1 MQKFIE
7 LLEGQLGYAE
17 RASGYTKFGE
27 WYGKNVEFDADYSG
41 APWCEMYLSW
51 AAHKLGYEEW
61 VGQFAWT
68 VAHAKWFKEQGAWGK
83 KPKPGA
89 FVYYDWSGSND
100 VDNIDHVGVVTRVE
114 GGTIFTIEGNIDG
127 GVAKRKERDTSKVV
141 GYGYPEQIKARLDED
156 AAREA
161 AEAKKKA
168 EEQAS
173 LPPGPGTDVGVLQLP
188 GGSLTSHIPQGE
200 REEAAKPPLAAR
212 PEPTRTSAEK
222 TQEAAPAPAATSS
235 SSAAGKGVAKGKHA
249 KPSTADTT
257 SATAEPLPTHVDT
270 SVTSALPTVDSPTL
284 IGSALIA
291 ALALLAVAKTRHS
304 RVRPATVSAADAAA
318 RPAANHRRRR
328 RRRRASSGAPA
339 DAPLWTTQLR
349 DPLEPTA
356 APERPAVPADAE
368 LIAELTVSGAE
379 APVAGRVSVP
389 SGAGQA
395 SEQVRQLLGT
405 RPFDPF
411 ADAPPRRTADRPA
424 ADTRPLTPAFDAP
437 LDTGPFEPCWETGPM
452 RRIRDADPVEPDFDR
467 SRFEFTDETG
477 PLQRI
482 RDVDPFAPALG
493 TGPIEPAL
501 GAGAIG
507 RAGRPDRDAGPV
519 IVDAGPFR
527 RVVIPGATSAFD
539 AFTPV
544 GSAVPGGDI
553 LNSSDIGSASY
564 RGRRRRQDPSAE
576 ERFTALPTDL
586 PPRGRRH
593 RTTGFPPSSPRHHD
607 RELVGAIS
615 ATSTGRPSR
624 GRHRA

>member
-1 MQKFIE
+1 MTPEMQKFIE
-7 LLEGQLGYAE
+7 LLESQLGYAE
-17 RASGYTKFGE
+17 KASGYTKFGE

-114 GGTIFTIEGNIDG
+114 GDSIFTIEGNIDG

-173 LPPGPGTDVGVLQLP
+173 VPPGPGTDVGVLQMP
-188 GGSLTSHIPQGE
+188 GETLTGLIPQTE
-200 REEAAKPPLAAR
+200 REEAAKPPLAGR
-212 PEPTRTSAEK
+212 PEPKRTSAEK
-222 TQEAAPAPAATSS
+222 IQEAAPAPAATSS
-235 SSAAGKGVAKGKHA
+235 SAAAGKGVTKGKHA

-257 SATAEPLPTHVDT
+257 PVTAEPLPTHADA
-270 SVTSALPTVDSPTL
+270 SATGPLPVIESPTL

-291 ALALLAVAKTRHS
+291 ALALLAVAKTRQA
-304 RVRPATVSAADAAA
+304 RLRPATATAD
-318 RPAANHRRRR
+318 RPSRSGPAHRRRR
-328 RRRRASSGAPA
+328 RRGAPKPA
-339 DAPLWTTQLR
+339 DAPLWTARLR
-349 DPLEPTA
+349 DPLEPA
-356 APERPAVPADAE
+356 ATPGRPATAADAE
-368 LIAELTVSGAE
+368 LTANAGLMADATVATGAE
-379 APVAGRVSVP
+379 GRVAGRLGGP
-389 SGAGQA
+389 SDAGQA
-395 SEQVRQLLGT
+395 SEQVRRLLGS
-405 RPFDPF
+405 RPFDPV
-411 ADAPPRRTADRPA
+411 ADVAPRRVSAPDRRTTADTGPF
-424 ADTRPLTPAFDAP
+424 TPAFDTSSFDAP

-452 RRIRDADPVEPDFDR
+452 RRISDSDPFEAEFDS

-477 PLQRI
+477 PLPRI
-482 RDVDPFAPALG
+482 SD
-493 TGPIEPAL
+493 TGPFEPAH
-501 GAGAIG
+501 GAG
-507 RAGRPDRDAGPV
+507 PLV
-519 IVDAGPFR
+519 VDTGPFQ

-539 AFTPV
+539 AFAPV
-544 GSAVPGGDI
+544 ASAVRGGDI
-553 LNSSDIGSASY
+553 LDSPDVGTAAY
-564 RGRRRRQDPSAE
+564 RGRRRRQESFVEEPYVE
-576 ERFTALPTDL
+576 ERFAPFTADTA
-586 PPRGRRH
+586 PRGRRH
-593 RTTGFPPSSPRHHD
+593 RTAGFPPPSPGQGG

-615 ATSTGRPSR
+615 ATSTGRPVR

>member
-1 MQKFIE
+1 MTPEMQKFIE
-7 LLEGQLGYAE
+7 LLESQLGYAE
-17 RASGYTKFGE
+17 KASGYTKFGE

-114 GGTIFTIEGNIDG
+114 GDTIFTIEGNIDG

-161 AEAKKKA
+161 AEAQKKA

-173 LPPGPGTDVGVLQLP
+173 LPPGPGTDVGVLQMP
-188 GGSLTSHIPQGE
+188 GETLTGLIPQTE
-200 REEAAKPPLAAR
+200 REEAAKPPLAGR
-212 PEPTRTSAEK
+212 PEPKRTSAEK

-235 SSAAGKGVAKGKHA
+235 SAAAGKSVTKGKHA

-257 SATAEPLPTHVDT
+257 SVTAEPLPTHADA
-270 SVTSALPTVDSPTL
+270 SATGPLPVIESPTL

-291 ALALLAVAKTRHS
+291 ALALLAVAKTRQV
-304 RVRPATVSAADAAA
+304 RLRPATATAD
-318 RPAANHRRRR
+318 RPPRSGPAHRRRR
-328 RRRRASSGAPA
+328 RRGAPKPA
-339 DAPLWTTQLR
+339 DAPLWTAQLR
-349 DPLEPTA
+349 DPLEPA
-356 APERPAVPADAE
+356 ATPERPATAARAE
-368 LIAELTVSGAE
+368 LAAT
-379 APVAGRVSVP
+379 
-389 SGAGQA
+389 AGQA
-395 SEQVRQLLGT
+395 SEQVRRLLGS
-405 RPFDPF
+405 RPFDPV
-411 ADAPPRRTADRPA
+411 ADVAPRRAAASDRRTTADTGPF
-424 ADTRPLTPAFDAP
+424 TPAFDTGSFEAP

-452 RRIRDADPVEPDFDR
+452 RRIRDSDPFEAEFD
-467 SRFEFTDETG
+467 SNRFEFTDETG
-477 PLQRI
+477 PLPRI
-482 RDVDPFAPALG
+482 RD
-493 TGPIEPAL
+493 TGPFEPVH
-501 GAGAIG
+501 GAG
-507 RAGRPDRDAGPV
+507 PLV
-519 IVDAGPFR
+519 VDTGPFQ

-539 AFTPV
+539 AFAPV
-544 GSAVPGGDI
+544 ASAVPGGDI
-553 LNSSDIGSASY
+553 LNSPDVGTAAY
-564 RGRRRRQDPSAE
+564 RGRRRRQEPFVEERFAE
-576 ERFTALPTDL
+576 ERFAPFTTDL
-586 PPRGRRH
+586 APRGRRH
-593 RTTGFPPSSPRHHD
+593 RSAGSPPPFPGQGG

-615 ATSTGRPSR
+615 ATSTGRPRR